1 MRGPSRTARAALL
14 ILFIAA
20 VSAAAALPGSRAAAE
35 KGTTAARMP
44 APRKVL
50 SPGAPAA
57 LAPAALPS
65 AVRSFIPTLL
75 QAAAPPIETFDADCS
90 TPKAVWTLGN
100 VVCVKVN
107 APTSPDRALYRVQLI
122 NPAGLAVGSVDVT
135 SAVQTVSFTLPSAAT
150 STFPGLTPG
159 GSSITLDNRGLWRV
173 NLVDTSDASVGA
185 STSITVRDATAT
197 VADLQISKF
206 LVGSTQAAAGTN
218 IKSVIWVYNAGPDAA
233 ANARFTDVPPANTT
247 FQSLTQTSGPTFN
260 CTTPA
265 VDTAGT
271 SQCSVAT
278 LADGEA
284 AGFIVTYKVNPGVA
298 NAVELTNSASVTSDT
313 TETAGT
319 NNSTD
324 ENLTASNPTPPACT
338 ISCPSNITVTAAQG
352 QSGAA
357 VTYDAPEAVG
367 SCGSGP
373 VTLEPASGS
382 FFSIGSSVVTATA
395 PSGDHCSF
403 IVTVEAANDT
413 AAPVIDCPDDITV
426 TESSAAANSAVV
438 NYTVTATDDSGAVT
452 VDCDPPSGTPFPAG
466 VTQVTCTAT
475 DAAGNSASC
484 SFDVTVNQIGCNLD
498 ANSAAPVPDVA
509 SLPTITRACSVTL
522 LPTNDPTA
530 KDACGGTINGETA
543 SDRFYEV
550 PGTYTV
556 VWTYTDGAGNT
567 TSQNQTVVILP
578 DNSAPV
584 PDAPS
589 LPTVAGECSA
599 AITGEAPTATD
610 NCGGSDL
617 VGVPLDPLS
626 YNTVGTHVVRWQFTD
641 AAGNSTIQTQN
652 VVVTDTHAPVV
663 SLNGPSSVT
672 VECHTSYADA
682 GATVADNCSATP
694 TLGSASNVNVD
705 VPGTYTVVWTA
716 TDAGGNTHSATRT
729 VTVVDTTKP
738 VITLNGPASLDVI
751 LGSVYA
757 DAGATAADSCA
768 GSVPV
773 SATSTVNTAA
783 IGTYTV
789 TYNATDPSGNA
800 AVPVVRTVRVI
811 YNFTGFFSPVANV
824 PTINQVNAGRA
835 VPVKFSLAGNQGLG
849 IMAAGSPTSAQVSC
863 STSAVIDVE
872 GTVTAGGSSLSY
884 DASSDRYNYV
894 WKTEGSWAGQCRV
907 LNVTLIDGTT
917 HTAYF
922 KFK

>member
-1 MRGPSRTARAALL
+1 MRVPSRTARAALL

-20 VSAAAALPGSRAAAE
+20 VSAAAALPGSRAATE
-35 KGTTAARMP
+35 KGTPAARMA
-44 APRKVL
+44 APHKTL

-57 LAPAALPS
+57 LAPATLPT
-65 AVRSFIPTLL
+65 AVRSLIPTLL
-75 QAAAPPIETFDADCS
+75 QLAPPAIETFDADCT

-107 APTSPDRALYRVQLI
+107 APSSPDRTLRRLQLI
-122 NPAGLAVGSVDVT
+122 NPAGLAVGSADVT
-135 SAVQTVSFTLPSAAT
+135 STIQTVSFTLPSAAT
-150 STFPGLTPG
+150 STFPSLMPG
-159 GSSITLDNRGLWRV
+159 GSSITLDNRGTWRV
-173 NLVDTSDASVGA
+173 NLVDTSDASV
-185 STSITVRDATAT
+185 SDSVSITVRDATAT

-206 LVGSTQAAAGTN
+206 LTGSTQAAAGTN
-218 IKSVIWVYNAGPDAA
+218 IKSVIWVFNAGPDSAT
-233 ANARFTDVPPANTT
+233 NARFTDVPPANTT

-271 SQCSVAT
+271 SQCAIAT
-278 LADGEA
+278 LANGET
-284 AGFIVTYKVNPGVA
+284 AGFIATYKVNSGVA
-298 NAVELTNSASVTSDT
+298 DSVELVNSASVTSDT
-313 TETAGT
+313 TETAAT

-338 ISCPSNITVTAAQG
+338 ISCPSNITVAAAQG
-352 QSGAA
+352 QTGAA
-357 VTYDAPEAVG
+357 VTYDAPAAVG

-382 FFSIGSSVVTATA
+382 FFPIGSSVVTATA

-403 IVTVEAANDT
+403 IVTVEAAND
-413 AAPVIDCPDDITV
+413 AVPPAISCPSDITV

-438 NYTVTATDDSGAVT
+438 NYTVAATDDSGAVT
-452 VDCDPPSGTPFPAG
+452 VDCNPPSGATFPAG
-466 VTQVTCTAT
+466 VTQVNCTAT
-475 DAAGNSASC
+475 DPSGNSASC

-498 ANSAAPVPDVA
+498 ANSAAPVPNVA
-509 SLPTITRACSVTL
+509 SLPAITRACSVTL
-522 LPTNDPTA
+522 LPADDPTA
-530 KDACGGTINGETA
+530 KDACGGTISGETA
-543 SDRFYEV
+543 SDRSYEA

-556 VWTYTDGAGNT
+556 VWTYTDSAGNT
-567 TSQNQTVVILP
+567 TAQNQTVTILP
-578 DNSAPV
+578 DSSAPV

-589 LPTVAGECSA
+589 LPTVTGECSA

-610 NCGGSDL
+610 NCGGSGL
-617 VGVPLDPLS
+617 VGVALDPLS
-626 YNTVGTHVVRWQFTD
+626 YNTAGTHVVRWQFTD
-641 AAGNSTIQTQN
+641 AAGNSTIQNQN

-672 VECHTSYADA
+672 VECHTSYADQ

-694 TLGSASNVNVD
+694 TLTSTSNVNVD
-705 VPGTYTVVWTA
+705 VPGTYQVIWTA

-729 VTVVDTTKP
+729 VNVVDTIKP
-738 VITLNGPASLDVI
+738 VITMNGPASLDVI
-751 LGSVYA
+751 LGSVYT

-789 TYNATDPSGNA
+789 TYTATDPSGNA

-811 YNFTGFFSPVANV
+811 YNFTGFFSPVGNV
-824 PTINQVNAGRA
+824 PTINQANAGRSI
-835 VPVKFSLAGNQGLG
+835 PVKFSLAGNHGLG
-849 IMAAGSPTSAQVSC
+849 IMAAGSPFSQQVTCGSDNVADLQE
-863 STSAVIDVE
+863 T
-872 GTVTAGGSSLSY
+872 GTAGSSSLSY
-884 DASSDRYNYV
+884 DPGSNQYHYV
-894 WKTEGSWAGQCRV
+894 WKTEGSWAGTCRV
-907 LNVTLIDGTT
+907 LTVRLIDGTD
-917 HTAYF
+917 HVAYF